1 MAMTACKEC
10 KAKISTTAEACPQ
23 CGAKV
28 KKTSGCALVVAGL
41 FVLIA
46 LAALGRGCTD
56 STPPR
61 RAAAPAPARAAAA
74 EPAKAADPAV
84 ALSLAKKAVEEIEA
98 RLKSN
103 EERLKKYYGTTGQV
117 KQATADL
124 VRLAAIK
131 GLYEKSDKKDEKG
144 LGARADALMTRVSQ
158 QQRDVFA
165 SATEEILIKSGM
177 DIKITAAGAKKEQ
190 LRLKYV
196 LMSQPLVY
204 KFQNDAKLP
213 EQARLLG
220 FKKIVYSDGYDATWN
235 VDL

>member
-1 MAMTACKEC
+1 M
-10 KAKISTTAEACPQ
+10 
-23 CGAKV
+23 
-28 KKTSGCALVVAGL
+28 
-41 FVLIA
+41 
-46 LAALGRGCTD
+46 
-56 STPPR
+56 
-61 RAAAPAPARAAAA
+61 
-74 EPAKAADPAV
+74 

-144 LGARADALMTRVSQ
+144 LGARADALMTRVSR
-158 QQRDVFA
+158 QQRDDVFA
-165 SATEEILIKSGM
+165 SATEEIFIKSGM

-220 FKKIVYSDGYDATWN
+220 FEKIVYSDGYDATWN

>member
-1 MAMTACKEC
+1 MAMTVCREC
-10 KAKISTTAEACPQ
+10 KAKISTTAETCPQ

-46 LAALGRGCTD
+46 LASLGRGCAD
-56 STPPR
+56 GTPTR
-61 RAAAPAPARAAAA
+61 SAATPGPARAAAV

-84 ALSLAKKAVEEIEA
+84 ALSLAKKTVDEIEA

-103 EERLKKYYGTTGQV
+103 EERLKKYYGTTEQV
-117 KQATADL
+117 QQATTDL
-124 VRLAAIK
+124 VKLAAIK
-131 GLYEKSDKKDEKG
+131 GLYEKSDRKDEKG
-144 LGARADALMTRVSQ
+144 LGARADTLITRVSQ
-158 QQRDVFA
+158 QQRAVFA
-165 SATEEILIKSGM
+165 SATEEIFIKSGM
-177 DIKITAAGAKKEQ
+177 DIKVTAAGAKKDQ

-204 KFQNDAKLP
+204 KFQNEAKLP
-213 EQARLLG
+213 EQARFLG
-220 FKKIVYSDGYDATWN
+220 FRKIVYSDGYDETWN